1 MNEAQTRE
9 DLINP
14 AIRAAGWTAANGCRM
29 LVEQNA
35 CEFAPGRVG
44 KVRGKPLRADYIL
57 THRGRRLA
65 VVEAKSDE
73 HQAIEGYEQALKYGR
88 MLGVLIAY
96 ATNGR
101 EILEIDLETGGVTRV
116 ERFPTPQEL
125 WSFVGLNGG
134 KGWMESFSCEPFWT
148 SADKRP
154 RYYQELAVTR
164 VLDAVAEAPGV
175 CKVET
180 RVSVLSSPAVV
191 VETVSAPLGWSSTE
205 KRPGS
210 TVSTGVPQPGWEG
223 SPS

>member
-9 DLINP
+9 DLITP
-14 AIRAAGWTAANGCRM
+14 AIRAAGWTAENDCQM
-29 LVEQNA
+29 LVEQSA

-57 THRGRRLA
+57 CHRGRRLA

-96 ATNGR
+96 ATNGH
-101 EILEIDLETGGVTRV
+101 EILEIDLEAGGVTRV

-134 KGWMESFSCEPFWT
+134 KGWM
-148 SADKRP
+148 
-154 RYYQELAVTR
+154 
-164 VLDAVAEAPGV
+164 
-175 CKVET
+175 
-180 RVSVLSSPAVV
+180 
-191 VETVSAPLGWSSTE
+191 
-205 KRPGS
+205 
-210 TVSTGVPQPGWEG
+210 
-223 SPS
+223 